1 MRLAI
6 LYLCVLCSSSCF
18 IACNSSVVDGKE
30 AEKFAEQFYTYYIK
44 NYNNV
49 DIICEEI
56 ANKYL
61 TEEFGKSY
69 VNDMKQTYPI
79 DLVCTGLM
87 YNKELGFEAT
97 LSKAEYIGDNKV
109 NVTFNNEEGGQ
120 FHWLLTITKVGSE
133 YRIASVEI
141 NN

>member
-1 MRLAI
+1 
-6 LYLCVLCSSSCF
+6 
-18 IACNSSVVDGKE
+18 
-30 AEKFAEQFYTYYIK
+30 
-44 NYNNV
+44 
-49 DIICEEI
+49 
-56 ANKYL
+56 
-61 TEEFGKSY
+61 
-69 VNDMKQTYPI
+69 MKQTYPI

-87 YNKELGFEAT
+87 YNKELGFEGT